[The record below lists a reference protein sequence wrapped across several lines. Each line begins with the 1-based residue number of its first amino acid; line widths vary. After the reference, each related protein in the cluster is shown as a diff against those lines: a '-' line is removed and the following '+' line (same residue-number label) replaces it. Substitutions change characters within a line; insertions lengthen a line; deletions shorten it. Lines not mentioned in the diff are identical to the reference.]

1 VWTQRHPHSQ
11 FPILPLPSME
21 AARRAGEAPA
31 PPSPAHIQPPSDR
44 PAPPPSIL
52 RFLPHFL
59 TVSPSKPAARLG
71 PPPAASAHAGVL
83 VPRPTSSDK
92 VSTRRTRRHRAR
104 RVRAP
109 GGHLRRLARKRPWSR
124 PPPPAATDT
133 RLSLCRSHS
142 SALPPLGWAPPTSS
156 VAVPSPS
163 RVRLVRTADYGTPA
177 RGAVAE
183 PGTNLSRGQLLQ

>member
-11 FPILPLPSME
+11 FLILPLPSME
-21 AARRAGEAPA
+21 AASRRAGEAPAAA

-59 TVSPSKPAARLG
+59 TGSPSKPAARLG

-92 VSTRRTRRHRAR
+92 VSTRRTRRHRAGCEHLTATS
-104 RVRAP
+104 VGLRASDLGP
-109 GGHLRRLARKRPWSR
+109 GLRRR
-124 PPPPAATDT
+124 PPPTPGSAFAAVT
-133 RLSLCRSHS
+133 RARCR
-142 SALPPLGWAPPTSS
+142 P
-156 VAVPSPS
+156 
-163 RVRLVRTADYGTPA
+163 
-177 RGAVAE
+177 
-183 PGTNLSRGQLLQ
+183 